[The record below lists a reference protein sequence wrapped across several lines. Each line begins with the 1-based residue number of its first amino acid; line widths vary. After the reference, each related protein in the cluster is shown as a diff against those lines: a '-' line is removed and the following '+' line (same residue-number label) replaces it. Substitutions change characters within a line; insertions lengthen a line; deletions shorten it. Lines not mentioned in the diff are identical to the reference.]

1 MNCLYEPEVI
11 PAING
16 KGWTIVRVGRD
27 DKGAYQ
33 DWIGQ
38 DYANYEDAENA
49 SIAWEQR
56 LPSFG
61 TIR

>member
-33 DWIGQ
+33 DWIGEN
-38 DYANYEDAENA
+38 YESYEDALNA
-49 SIAWEQR
+49 STGWEEKI
-56 LPSFG
+56 PSFG
-61 TIR
+61 ITK

>member
-1 MNCLYEPEVI
+1 MKCLYEPEII
-11 PAING
+11 PTING

-38 DYANYEDAENA
+38 NFENYEDALNA
-49 SIAWEQR
+49 SCDWENNF
-56 LPSFG
+56 PSFG
-61 TIR
+61 MLQ